1 MILGY
6 PFVLFNKYFIGKRYP
21 KLIISSALLTK
32 HNKKNIMS
40 IKIFTNIV

>member
-6 PFVLFNKYFIGKRYP
+6 PFVYLINFAGKRYP
-21 KLIISSALLTK
+21 KLIISTTLLTK

-40 IKIFTNIV
+40 IKILTNKV